1 MLCWLSFVSSFV
13 DPGPTVPM
21 EADWQLPCGGK
32 SLPLVDP
39 VTDLEIQC
47 GGQGK
52 LILIWY
58 LLVNFELSHVT
69 QGKSELEEGF

>member
-1 MLCWLSFVSSFV
+1 MSSFV

-52 LILIWY
+52 L
-58 LLVNFELSHVT
+58 LVNFGLSHVT
-69 QGKSELEEGF
+69 QGKSELEEEEGF